1 MLTINRHPS
10 RAQLWWFAGL
20 WLPLFGGAMGSSL
33 YWRMHAPTAATF
45 VWGGTAAATL
55 ISLLSG
61 EAARLVF
68 LALSYATFP
77 IGFVV
82 GWVAFAMIYFAVL
95 TPLGFVMRLAGRDM
109 LQLTDRGRSESYWR
123 PRTGRGSE
131 ASRSFRQ
138 F

>member
-33 YWRMHAPTAATF
+33 YWRIHAPTAAALVWGSTVAATF
-45 VWGGTAAATL
+45 V
-55 ISLLSG
+55 SLLSG

-68 LALSYATFP
+68 LGLSYATFP

-82 GWVAFAMIYFAVL
+82 GWVSFAVIYFVVL
-95 TPLGFVMRLAGRDM
+95 TPLGLAMRLVGRDA
-109 LQLTDRGRSESYWR
+109 LQLTGKGNAESYWK
-123 PRTGRGSE
+123 PRTGRSSE